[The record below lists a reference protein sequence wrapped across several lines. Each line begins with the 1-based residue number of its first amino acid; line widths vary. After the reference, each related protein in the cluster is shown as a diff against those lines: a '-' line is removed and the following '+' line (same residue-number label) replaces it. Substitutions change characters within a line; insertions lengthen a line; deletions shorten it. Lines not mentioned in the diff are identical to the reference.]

1 MLLSSL
7 ERCETFAGTLV
18 IVLLPWLM
26 GRECIDNLVS
36 LLCPENRHCSTSQV
50 YHGFLLVSVIGLC
63 PSSKMADN
71 VNPSVTADL

>member
-7 ERCETFAGTLV
+7 ERCETFVGTLV

-26 GRECIDNLVS
+26 GWECIDNLVS
-36 LLCPENRHCSTSQV
+36 LLCPENRHCSTGQI
-50 YHGFLLVSVIGLC
+50 YLWFLLVSVLGLC